1 MDSIEVK
8 KPLDLKVRRVL
19 KTSLRGGTGRAQF
32 SAAGSANLS
41 ATFETEPNPP
51 PTPPD
56 VSSGIPNS
64 ATGPGG
70 DGGSYKSRGAT
81 SKR

>member
-1 MDSIEVK
+1 MDSIELK

-19 KTSLRGGTGRAQF
+19 KTSLRGGTARTQI
-32 SAAGSANLS
+32 AGDISNNIS
-41 ATFETEPNPP
+41 ATFETAPNPLP
-51 PTPPD
+51 PLPD
-56 VSSGIPNS
+56 NSGIPNS

-70 DGGSYKSRGAT
+70 EGGSYKSRGAT

>member
-1 MDSIEVK
+1 MDSIELK

-19 KTSLRGGTGRAQF
+19 KTSLRGGTARTQI
-32 SAAGSANLS
+32 AGDISNNIS
-41 ATFETEPNPP
+41 ATFETSPNPLP
-51 PTPPD
+51 PPPD
-56 VSSGIPNS
+56 NSGIPNS

-70 DGGSYKSRGAT
+70 EGGSYKSRGAT

>member
-1 MDSIEVK
+1 MDTIELK

-19 KTSLRGGTGRAQF
+19 KTSLRGGTSRAHLPNTP
-32 SAAGSANLS
+32 SIS
-41 ATFETEPNPP
+41 ATFETAPNPLP
-51 PTPPD
+51 PPPND
-56 VSSGIPNS
+56 SGIPNS

>member
-1 MDSIEVK
+1 MDTIELK

-19 KTSLRGGTGRAQF
+19 KTSLRGGTSRAHLPN
-32 SAAGSANLS
+32 APLS
-41 ATFETEPNPP
+41 GTFETAQNPLPPAPN
-51 PTPPD
+51 D
-56 VSSGIPNS
+56 GGIPNS
-64 ATGPGG
+64 ATGPGS

>member
-19 KTSLRGGTGRAQF
+19 KTSLRGGTSRSQLA
-32 SAAGSANLS
+32 SDLSANIS
-41 ATFETEPNPP
+41 GTFETAPNPP
-51 PTPPD
+51 PPPPD
-56 VSSGIPNS
+56 NSGIPNS